1 MLSALTSNFPLLNEY
16 EKEAENLEWKARVKN
31 SSNISM
37 RIIFPPVSISTC
49 GRDIAFNSCYALL
62 LRIRALRES
71 FSAEKLSIT
80 MLYTSKNSELDLAY
94 KRLKIPRIS

>member
-37 RIIFPPVSISTC
+37 RIIFPPVSISTP
-49 GRDIAFNSCYALL
+49 GEILY
-62 LRIRALRES
+62 
-71 FSAEKLSIT
+71 IT
-80 MLYTSKNSELDLAY
+80 VLYDSKNSEMDLEC
-94 KRLKIPRIS
+94 KRLKIPRIA